1 MIGFIAKSIFTWHHQ
16 LMISKGY
23 SHFFNHNFL
32 TKNSR
37 NLHMKS
43 IHLGVSLCLNLLVFY
58 AAKAQTPITWG
69 SSTTTVSISGS
80 LFQSLA
86 SPTAITNSN
95 GIEANQDGFIEFTL
109 NQAVGN
115 GVVGLGFTDATNT
128 TPNINNSYVGAA
140 FNGTMFQCFKPDYG
154 WNSFVSEWGQGND
167 AAGVKIKIE
176 RIGTSAKYYHNGILK
191 GTALVSA
198 GIKLVPVII
207 FTDGTSGKSVNVSAQ
222 ISGPGVG
229 NPTPVVQFDYD
240 EAGNRIK
247 RKYVTVVLPRSSKP
261 AAPEPTHIEAFA
273 LKVFPNPSDGHFE
286 VTIEKTEDGMMLEV
300 YDVAGKQ
307 VHKQPVAGLNTSVD
321 VSHLARG
328 IYVLTCRDAQK
339 IKGQWKLMIQ

>member
-1 MIGFIAKSIFTWHHQ
+1 
-16 LMISKGY
+16 
-23 SHFFNHNFL
+23 
-32 TKNSR
+32 
-37 NLHMKS
+37 MKS
-43 IHLGVSLCLNLLVFY
+43 IHLGVSLCLNLLVFC
-58 AAKAQTPITWG
+58 AAKAQSPVTWS
-69 SSTTTVSISGS
+69 SSTTVNVSGS
-80 LFQSLA
+80 MFTSA
-86 SPTAITNSN
+86 GSPAAIVGTN

-109 NQAVGN
+109 NQAIGN

-140 FNGTMFQCFKPDYG
+140 FNGTMFQCFKPNNG
-154 WNSFVSEWGQGND
+154 WNWFISEWGQGND

-176 RIGTSAKYYHNGILK
+176 RVGMLMKYYHNGILK
-191 GTALVSA
+191 GSASVSA

-222 ISGPGVG
+222 VSGPGVG

-240 EAGNRIK
+240 EVGNRIK
-247 RKYVTVVLPRSSKP
+247 RKYVTVLLPRSSKP
-261 AAPEPTHIEAFA
+261 AQPEATNIEVFA

-286 VTIEKTEDGMMLEV
+286 ITIEKTEDGMMLEI